1 MPSSTRPATAFP
13 PNPTRRPALTTDPSA
28 SPTCGH
34 AGAVA
39 VAAPPR
45 NARALSPR
53 TEAAAGR
60 VGLTIAALLLSGC
73 QSLLPEARDRTLDQW
88 QTFAEARAAIDAI
101 EPFMTTRA
109 DLAANGIDPIHNPA
123 ITILSYPDVVQRFS
137 AGVAVLPEQL
147 DPGVLRCLT
156 SGKACTGY
164 QIAARRIRRERTGNF
179 WLDSLSFNRESTMT
193 GWTFT
198 ATILFVEDLAVFA
211 VWGGQPAVNER
222 QIQRNPLGPIQS
234 WGDLVRPRI

>member
-1 MPSSTRPATAFP
+1 MDSSTRPATDFCP
-13 PNPTRRPALTTDPSA
+13 SPSRRPALTTDPSA
-28 SPTCGH
+28 SRPHGH

-39 VAAPPR
+39 VAATPR

-73 QSLLPEARDRTLDQW
+73 QNLLPDARDRTLDRW
-88 QTFAEARAAIDAI
+88 HTFEEARATVEAI
-101 EPFMTTRA
+101 EPFKTTRA

-137 AGVAVLPEQL
+137 AGAAVLPNQL
-147 DPGVLRCLT
+147 DPGVLKCLT

-164 QIAARRIRRERTGNF
+164 QIAARRIKRERTGNF
-179 WLDSLSFNRESTMT
+179 WLDSLAFNRESTMT

-198 ATILFVEDLAVFA
+198 ATILFVEDLTVFA

-222 QIQRNPLGPIQS
+222 QVQRNPLGPIQG
-234 WGDLVRPRI
+234 WGDMIRPRL